1 MSDDMLT
8 GQQAREHLGDIASA
22 MRTINGRAEELVE
35 AIDER
40 DETIARLTAE
50 LVEARAAICALAPQC
65 SHCEALATRRIDGYG
80 GGEAARCDECS
91 PSPESHP
98 WSHDLPHAAAIRAAG
113 MLGR

>member
-1 MSDDMLT
+1 MSADKLT
-8 GQQAREHLGDIASA
+8 VSETRELLTESLS
-22 MRTINGRAEELVE
+22 RAQDCAADLVRE
-35 AIDER
+35 VSDR

-50 LVEARAAICALAPQC
+50 LVEARAAICAFAPQC
-65 SHCEALATRRIDGYG
+65 SQCEALATRRIDGYG

>member
-8 GQQAREHLGDIASA
+8 TAKVREHLGDIASA
-22 MRTINGRAEELVE
+22 LRTINGRAEELVE

-50 LVEARAAICALAPQC
+50 LVEARAAICAFAPQC
-65 SHCEALATRRIDGYG
+65 SQCEALATRRVDGQPD
-80 GGEAARCDECS
+80 ETARCDECS

>member
-1 MSDDMLT
+1 MSDDSLT
-8 GQQAREHLGDIASA
+8 VSETRELLTESLS
-22 MRTINGRAEELVE
+22 RAQDCAADLVRE
-35 AIDER
+35 VSER

-50 LVEARAAICALAPQC
+50 LVEARAAICAFAPQC
-65 SHCEALATRRIDGYG
+65 SQCEALATRRIDGQPD
-80 GGEAARCDECS
+80 ETARCDECS

>member
-1 MSDDMLT
+1 MSADKLT
-8 GQQAREHLGDIASA
+8 VSETRELLTESLS
-22 MRTINGRAEELVE
+22 RAQDCAADLVRE
-35 AIDER
+35 VSDR

-50 LVEARAAICALAPQC
+50 LVEARAAICAFAPQC
-65 SHCEALATRRIDGYG
+65 SQCEALATRRVDGQPD
-80 GGEAARCDECS
+80 ETARCDECS